1 MHTVGIYGLGYITLF
16 GASCSTSEE
25 EFEKTSKKKKKKK
38 NRSKNKKTPIEPV
51 VQEDNRS
58 EGISCIDLLASYM
71 FNSNGDNN
79 SDLVS
84 EENDDRKYFLLK
96 IEYVSTMVV
105 IT

>member
-51 VQEDNRS
+51 VQDTIQSPKHYTNRHYIFS
-58 EGISCIDLLASYM
+58 LTTQI
-71 FNSNGDNN
+71 
-79 SDLVS
+79 
-84 EENDDRKYFLLK
+84 
-96 IEYVSTMVV
+96 
-105 IT
+105 